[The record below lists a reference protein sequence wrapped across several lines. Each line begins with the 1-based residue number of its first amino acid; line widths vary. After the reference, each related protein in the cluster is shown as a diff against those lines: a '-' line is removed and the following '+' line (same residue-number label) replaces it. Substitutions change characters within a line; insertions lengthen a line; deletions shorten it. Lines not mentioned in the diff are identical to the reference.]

1 MESSTTM
8 MVMRR
13 RVNPSTLYLSKK
25 DTCRTKKIPF
35 RSTANNCHIF
45 IFHVHGHLSARLQLT
60 IMTTESCSKASGITD
75 AAEIIVQLCKDINL
89 SDETVDEQRVR
100 SSAARDLVH
109 QMLVDTPEMKENLK
123 LQINELE
130 IKAETL
136 TVLKEVEVKL
146 KLHITELEKDMVE
159 RKKRLKSD
167 IEDAKKLKVI
177 QEDHVDT
184 SNKENMNNISISSDL
199 PVVLGIQVEKVKKKV
214 RGRRLEKI

>member
-1 MESSTTM
+1 MHSH
-8 MVMRR
+8 
-13 RVNPSTLYLSKK
+13 
-25 DTCRTKKIPF
+25 
-35 RSTANNCHIF
+35 RSVLGI
-45 IFHVHGHLSARLQLT
+45 
-60 IMTTESCSKASGITD
+60 IMSIESCSDASGITD

-109 QMLVDTPEMKENLK
+109 QMLVDTPETKENLK

-167 IEDAKKLKVI
+167 IEDAKKLTVI

-199 PVVLGIQVEKVKKKV
+199 PAVLGIQVEKVKKKV
-214 RGRRLEKI
+214 KGRRD

>member
-1 MESSTTM
+1 MS
-8 MVMRR
+8 
-13 RVNPSTLYLSKK
+13 
-25 DTCRTKKIPF
+25 I
-35 RSTANNCHIF
+35 
-45 IFHVHGHLSARLQLT
+45 
-60 IMTTESCSKASGITD
+60 ESCSDASGITD

>member
-1 MESSTTM
+1 
-8 MVMRR
+8 
-13 RVNPSTLYLSKK
+13 
-25 DTCRTKKIPF
+25 
-35 RSTANNCHIF
+35 
-45 IFHVHGHLSARLQLT
+45 
-60 IMTTESCSKASGITD
+60 MTTESCSEASGITD

-89 SDETVDEQRVR
+89 SDETADEQRVR
-100 SSAARDLVH
+100 SSAARDLVD
-109 QMLVDTPEMKENLK
+109 QLLVDGEPTKEKLK

-167 IEDAKKLKVI
+167 IEDAKKLTVI
-177 QEDHVDT
+177 QEDVDT
-184 SNKENMNNISISSDL
+184 TNKENMNNISISSDL

-214 RGRRLEKI
+214 KGRRD